1 MRLAW
6 DEGRGTEGGGGRGTA
21 GAAGGGEAAR
31 GRRRVRQAVS
41 GPGGE
46 QSLGDWGQTQAAGA
60 DVTRGV
66 GEQRRGG
73 GGCQLVTRLP
83 PPPGPSSSPQ
93 YLA

>member
-1 MRLAW
+1 MAEAPLPAAALAADSEQILEMQGMRLAW

-60 DVTRGV
+60 DVTRGA
-66 GEQRRGG
+66 GG
-73 GGCQLVTRLP
+73 P
-83 PPPGPSSSPQ
+83 
-93 YLA
+93 